1 MGATAGTQG
10 TIPLGVDA
18 LVNSPPVWTLGL
30 TMGIS
35 LANGAVA
42 TWCKASEAQ
51 KALARGGLP
60 FLAFAANVSA
70 TAGSGPKPRLTP
82 LPMRGR
88 LEREKEES
96 TTGFAESAH
105 VSDLTAL
112 SHPSRRLPGLV
123 THSIMIKQN
132 RPD

>member
-88 LEREKEES
+88 LEGEKEGS
-96 TTGFAESAH
+96 T
-105 VSDLTAL
+105 
-112 SHPSRRLPGLV
+112 LV
-123 THSIMIKQN
+123 LRSLHM
-132 RPD
+132 